1 MKNNL
6 LQKMIFG
13 ATLLLAAG
21 GCTQDDDLGGRSLP
35 EGKYPLEIASVT
47 LSAEVTDEPW
57 GAKNAPQTRVTENN
71 NGNSSAWEGGEI
83 IPLLF
88 NGQETTYMI
97 ADDKKTLE
105 LQGEQLY
112 WKNTDP
118 QTITAWYPAY
128 TGESGTVSLADQSKK
143 LAYVLKGSGTGNH
156 QSAVTLSFDHALAK
170 VRVVLQGDQAGKV
183 QTIQLETYET
193 CDNTQGKV
201 SLVENSNKGW
211 ITMMPV
217 PDAETPQYW
226 EANVMPTKFD
236 GVTDYKIERLQVNG
250 TNTVELANGGIAPVV
265 AKINTITL
273 TAGEMTYDR

>member
-1 MKNNL
+1 MKKNF
-6 LQKMIFG
+6 LQQMIFG
-13 ATLLLAAG
+13 AALLLAAG
-21 GCTQDDDLGGRSLP
+21 GCTQDDDLGGNTLP
-35 EGKYPLEIASVT
+35 EGKYPLEIASVS
-47 LSAEVTDEPW
+47 LSAEVTDKSW
-57 GAKNAPQTRVTENN
+57 GASHAPQTRVAENPD
-71 NGNSSAWEGGEI
+71 GESSKWEGIEEI
-83 IPLLF
+83 TVELD
-88 NGQETTYMI
+88 GKTTTYRI
-97 ADDKKTLE
+97 EADGSTTLT
-105 LQGEQLY
+105 GNPLY
-112 WKNTDP
+112 WKNIQPT
-118 QTITAWYPAY
+118 TVTAWYPINE
-128 TGESGTVSLADQSKK
+128 TINLADQSQK
-143 LAYVLKGSGTGNH
+143 LAYVLKATAQNASYDKSVELKFEH
-156 QSAVTLSFDHALAK
+156 KLAK
-170 VRVVLQGDQAGKV
+170 VRVMLQGDQAGKV